1 MHLFKTFHASGE
13 EIMQRLKTR
22 LTSSLAAAI
31 VYTLLGM
38 ASTAFAATAQPFTIK
53 VILPGAT
60 ETLDIAQTAAFPLGC
75 PNFFIGVLGKGTLGI
90 SLLKSDRA
98 GDTIF
103 INGLAQSSQGTVPFF
118 RLGVS
123 IGMVGQTLE
132 IGDDDEPYGFVWVYG
147 GVAFSAAD
155 PPYSYQLRIS
165 LAP

>member
-1 MHLFKTFHASGE
+1 MR
-13 EIMQRLKTR
+13 ILKTR
-22 LTSSLAAAI
+22 YLTGSLLAAIA
-31 VYTLLGM
+31 YTLLGTVSM
-38 ASTAFAATAQPFTIK
+38 ALAETAQPFNVK
-53 VILPGAT
+53 LILPGAT
-60 ETLDIAQTAAFPLGC
+60 ETINLAQTVAFPLGC
-75 PNFFIGVLGKGTLGI
+75 PNYFIGVLGKGTLGI

-98 GDTIF
+98 GDAIF

-123 IGMVGQTLE
+123 NGMVSQIIE

-147 GVAFSAAD
+147 GVAFSAAV

>member
-1 MHLFKTFHASGE
+1 
-13 EIMQRLKTR
+13 MQTLKTR
-22 LTSSLAAAI
+22 CLTGTLLAVIA
-31 VYTLLGM
+31 YTLLGT
-38 ASTAFAATAQPFTIK
+38 ASMTFAATAQPVTVK

-60 ETLDIAQTAAFPLGC
+60 ETVDISQTTAFPLGC

-103 INGLAQSSQGTVPFF
+103 INGLSQSSQGTMPLF

-132 IGDDDEPYGFVWVYG
+132 IGDDDEPYGLVWVYG
-147 GVAFSAAD
+147 GVAFSAAV
-155 PPYSYQLRIS
+155 PPYNYQLRIS

>member
-1 MHLFKTFHASGE
+1 
-13 EIMQRLKTR
+13 MQIQHSIHSIRILSAIVAFIT
-22 LTSSLAAAI
+22 LYSVSTANAAA
-31 VYTLLGM
+31 
-38 ASTAFAATAQPFTIK
+38 AQPFNVK

-60 ETLDIAQTAAFPLGC
+60 ETINLAQTVAFPLGC

-98 GDTIF
+98 GDAIF

-123 IGMVGQTLE
+123 NGMVSQIIE

-147 GVAFSAAD
+147 GVAFSAAV